1 MKLLEFELFET
12 IIILHKIIKYM
23 NNWNIPD
30 WLEQEV
36 RDRDKKCVY
45 CNTEFSTSEKKRTP
59 TWEHIINDEK
69 IITRENIAICCCSCN
84 ASK

>member
-1 MKLLEFELFET
+1 
-12 IIILHKIIKYM
+12 M

-45 CNTEFSTSEKKRTP
+45 CNTEFSTSEK
-59 TWEHIINDEK
+59 
-69 IITRENIAICCCSCN
+69 REPQPGSILLMMR
-84 ASK
+84 K